1 MYVTRPRPSV
11 HTSGKQYLSAE
22 HDSAGALRAI
32 AEMYPLAKP
41 QVPGYRYSLPANLG
55 IRRWTRRRGD
65 TYFEANNVA
74 RKVIRVTNDEQVD
87 AEVWESIAKM
97 IENIQLS
104 FSWYP
109 L

>member
-1 MYVTRPRPSV
+1 MYAFSSLSHVYVTRPRPSV
-11 HTSGKQYLSAE
+11 HTSGKQYLNAE

-87 AEVWESIAKM
+87 AEVWETGKHC
-97 IENIQLS
+97 QDD
-104 FSWYP
+104 
-109 L
+109 